1 MELILSVGEAWME
14 SARKYP
20 QHRPNL
26 GMLRFRME
34 GKNILSKFRVSDE
47 VRAVSAQF
55 MVNNMMRSGGSK
67 NFVRSVSRYENKYNV

>member
-1 MELILSVGEAWME
+1 MGLILSVGEAWME

-20 QHRPNL
+20 QHSPNL

-34 GKNILSKFRVSDE
+34 GKNILSKYRVSDE
-47 VRAVSAQF
+47 VRAVSAHF

-67 NFVRSVSRYENKYNV
+67 NFVRSVSKYKNKCNV